1 MNFILAKTFTD
12 SLAKLDKP
20 AQSLVK
26 GAVFDFEQNPDLPG
40 FQFHRVTRARD
51 ANMWTARVNDDLRM
65 VIHHKGDRMV
75 FCWVDRHDAAYTWAE
90 TRKIVENEATGSAQ
104 IVEIK
109 EVVQEVTRTVIKEVV
124 RKPALFK
131 THEASYLLALGVP
144 PEWLEGV
151 RHVDEDGLDALKDHL
166 PAEAFERLFALAL
179 GDVVPVPTRPASNAD
194 PFLHPDA
201 QRRFAVMTD
210 QDEIRRAL
218 EQPWEQWMV
227 FLHPTQRAVVA
238 RRFNGPARVTG
249 SAGTGKSVVA
259 IHRAAR
265 FAKDAPPGSV
275 LLTTYSRTLAV
286 RLSEQ
291 LGLLLPAQGREG
303 TVVVE
308 HIHRLAHRL
317 REQTGAKPFHRLD
330 AKDLPDLLKTA
341 LVRAQPRVSL
351 TVAFLRAEWDAVVD
365 AWGIDSWEAYRTA
378 PRTGRGVPLGAK
390 QRQEVWKVF
399 ECLHAILR
407 ERKLMTWNQLC
418 YDAARRLRTS
428 SPFRHVIADEVQDF
442 GPAEFTLLRA
452 LAAPADDDL
461 FLCGDAGQ
469 RIYRARFQPL
479 ALGIDVRGRATRLKV
494 NYRTTEQ
501 IRRFADAM
509 VPSVIDEGEG
519 LDGARA
525 TVSVLRGPTPEVKG
539 FADAQGEITALSDWV
554 TALRREGFAARDIAI
569 FARSEGVLRDR
580 AELALRAA
588 SVPLRLLKDEELA
601 PTDAAVIGTMH
612 RAKGLEFRAV
622 AVVGCAEGVLPSPAA
637 LKDLTDP
644 DDLEAA
650 REQERQLLYVA
661 ATRARERLFITWSG
675 AKSPLLNALDETRT
689 KGGHT

>member
-1 MNFILAKTFTD
+1 MNFILAKTFSD

-40 FQFHRVTRARD
+40 FQFHRVTKAKD
-51 ANMWTARVNDDLRM
+51 PNMWTARVNDDLRM

-75 FCWVDRHDAAYTWAE
+75 FCWVDRHDPAYTWAE

-109 EVVQEVTRTVIKEVV
+109 EVVQEVTRTVIREVV

-131 THEASYLLALGVP
+131 SHEPSYLLALGTP
-144 PEWLEGV
+144 PEWLEAV

-166 PAEAFERLFALAL
+166 PAEAFERLYSLAL
-179 GDVVPVPTRPASNAD
+179 GEVVPVPVRPAAASD

-210 QDEIRRAL
+210 QEEIRRAL

-238 RRFNGPARVTG
+238 RRYNGPARVTG

-265 FAKDAPPGSV
+265 LAREVSKGAV
-275 LLTTYSRTLAV
+275 LLTTYSRTLAA
-286 RLSEQ
+286 RLAEQ
-291 LGLLLPAQGREG
+291 LALILPAQGNDG
-303 TVVVE
+303 PVVVE
-308 HIHRLAHRL
+308 HLHRVAHSL
-317 REQTGAKPFHRLD
+317 REAAGAKPFHSVEG
-330 AKDLPDLLKTA
+330 KDLPDLIKTA

-351 TVAFLRAEWDAVVD
+351 TVPFLRAEWEAVVD
-365 AWGIDSWEAYRTA
+365 AWGIDTWDAYRAA

-399 ECLHAILR
+399 ECLQAILQ

-418 YDAARRLRTS
+418 YDAARRVKER

-452 LAAPADDDL
+452 LTGPAADDL

-519 LDGARA
+519 LDGSRA
-525 TVSVLRGPTPEVKG
+525 TVSVLRGPAPEARG
-539 FADAQGEITALSDWV
+539 FADVQGEIAAIASWV
-554 TALRREGFAARDIAI
+554 KALRDEGFAPRDIAV
-569 FARSEGVLRDR
+569 FGRSDGVLKEQ
-580 AELALRAA
+580 AVKALEAA
-588 SVPLRLLKDEELA
+588 KVPLRKLSDKEA
-601 PTDAAVIGTMH
+601 VPTDAAAVGTMH

-622 AVVGCAEGVLPSPAA
+622 AVVGCAEGVLPASAA

-644 DDLEAA
+644 EDLEAVRA
-650 REQERQLLYVA
+650 QERQLLYVA
-661 ATRARERLFITWSG
+661 ATRARERLLITWSG
-675 AKSPLLNALDETRT
+675 TMSPLLHGLDETLL
-689 KGGHT
+689 KGARA

>member
-20 AQSLVK
+20 AQNLVK
-26 GAVFDFEQNPDLPG
+26 GAVFDFQQNPDQPG
-40 FQFHRVTRARD
+40 FQFHRITNAKD
-51 ANMWTARVNDDLRM
+51 PNMWSARVNDDLRL
-65 VIHHKGDRMV
+65 VIHHKGDRMA
-75 FCWVDRHDAAYTWAE
+75 FLWVDRHDPAYAWAE
-90 TRKIVENEATGSAQ
+90 SRKVVENEATGSAQ

-131 THEASYLLALGVP
+131 THEPSYLLALGVP
-144 PEWLEGV
+144 PEWLEAV
-151 RHVDEDGLDALKDHL
+151 RHIDEDGLDALKDHL
-166 PAEAFERLFALAL
+166 PGEAFERLFALAL
-179 GDVVPVPTRPASNAD
+179 GEVVPVPVKPTTTAD

-201 QRRFAVMTD
+201 QRRFAVMAD

-265 FAKDAPPGSV
+265 LAKDAPKGSV
-275 LLTTYSRTLAV
+275 LLTTYSRTLAA

-291 LGLLLPAQGREG
+291 LRLLLPAHGKDG
-303 TVVVE
+303 PVVVE
-308 HIHRLAHRL
+308 HLHRVAHNL
-317 REQTGAKPFHRLD
+317 REQSGAKPFYPVES
-330 AKDLPDLLKTA
+330 KDLPDLLKTA
-341 LVRAQPRVSL
+341 LVRAQPKVSL
-351 TVAFLRAEWDAVVD
+351 TVPFLRAEWEGVVD
-365 AWGIDSWEAYRTA
+365 AWGIDTWDAYRTA
-378 PRTGRGVPLGAK
+378 PRVGRGTPLGAK

-418 YDAARRLRTS
+418 YDAARRVKGQ
-428 SPFRHVIADEVQDF
+428 SPYQHVIADEVQDF

-452 LAAPADDDL
+452 ITDPSDDDL

-501 IRRFADAM
+501 IRRFADAI
-509 VPSVIDEGEG
+509 VPPVIDEGDG

-525 TVSVLRGPTPEVKG
+525 TVSVLRGPAPEARG
-539 FADAQGEITALSDWV
+539 FADAQGEITAVADWV
-554 TALRREGFAARDIAI
+554 KALRKEGFAPRDIAI
-569 FARSEGVLRDR
+569 FGRTDAVLRER
-580 AELALRAA
+580 AEKALQAA
-588 SVPLRLLKDEELA
+588 EVPLRRLSDSEGA
-601 PTDAAVIGTMH
+601 PTDTASIGTMH

-622 AVVGCAEGVLPSPAA
+622 AVVGCAEGILPSPAS

-644 DDLEAA
+644 GDIEAA

-661 ATRARERLFITWSG
+661 ATRARERLLITWSG
-675 AKSPLLNALDETRT
+675 TQSPLLEGLADRLA
-689 KGGHT
+689 KGGRA